1 MARNDGRIE
10 AGQKLAGAIS
20 ARAWNRAQDAAD
32 RVLGVGTGITGG
44 GATGADPAPNIVLIK
59 NNSGADVPWL
69 GVLGISGVEISPVGG
84 NLTGDTDA
92 DRKAREF
99 ASRPVLTGGQP
110 SSSSDELFVVA
121 MEPIKSGAIGRAA
134 CGGVFACKVN
144 VTNEAHKFAKAKD
157 GDRTQLQSASC
168 GVLQLLWKEG
178 GTGANKW
185 ALGAL

>member
-1 MARNDGRIE
+1 MPDPRQYVRPGQRLQIAASQINALNDMM
-10 AGQKLAGAIS
+10 
-20 ARAWNRAQDAAD
+20 
-32 RVLGVGTGITGG
+32 RVNTGFRGG
-44 GATGADPAPNIVLIK
+44 PQTAPELAPNIVLIQ

-69 GVLGISGVEISPVGG
+69 GVLGISGVEIDPSGG

-99 ASRPVLTGGQP
+99 ATRPVLTGGLP
-110 SSSSDELFVVA
+110 SSGSDDFVVA

-144 VTNEAHKFAKAKD
+144 VTNATHKFAKAKD

>member
-1 MARNDGRIE
+1 
-10 AGQKLAGAIS
+10 
-20 ARAWNRAQDAAD
+20 
-32 RVLGVGTGITGG
+32 
-44 GATGADPAPNIVLIK
+44 
-59 NNSGADVPWL
+59 
-69 GVLGISGVEISPVGG
+69 
-84 NLTGDTDA
+84 
-92 DRKAREF
+92 
-99 ASRPVLTGGQP
+99 
-110 SSSSDELFVVA
+110 